1 MKVSLLGATA
11 LAAGLGVAD
20 SFAEEMPGISTSA
33 TRVMLA
39 TTLAAAPA
47 ADRPI
52 FILFPLSSGRLSPFV
67 LRNGTQR
74 RLLYDEASLVRVEL
88 DQHAEGHGGQMLSV
102 TERQLV

>member
-1 MKVSLLGATA
+1 MKVSLLGAAT
-11 LAAGLGVAD
+11 LPVGDGVAD

-33 TRVMLA
+33 TRIVLA
-39 TTLAAAPA
+39 IRPV

-52 FILFPLSSGRLSPFV
+52 FILIPLSSGRTFSLV

-74 RLLYDEASLVRVEL
+74 RLLHDEASLVRVER
-88 DQHAEGHGGQMLSV
+88 DRHAEGHGGQMLPV